1 MFEICL
7 KRGWAVPA
15 KAALD
20 LCKMVEKRMW
30 GSMTPLRQFK
40 GVPAEVIR
48 KAEGKQLPWYRYF
61 DLSPPE
67 IGELINLQ
75 NAGRLVHRLV
85 HNFPKLQLSAQVQP
99 ITRSLLR
106 IELSVTPDF
115 RWDEKIHS
123 ASESFHIVVED
134 VDGEVILY
142 PDTFLLLQRYSEGE
156 HTVTFSV
163 PMFDSPVPPNHYISV
178 ISDRWLHAETR
189 LPISSKYLI
198 LPEKF
203 PSPTPL
209 LDLQSLPLSAL
220 HTKGFERIYE
230 DEESGHKI
238 NTFNKI
244 QTDVF
249 RSLYTSDENVFIG
262 APTGSGKTVCAEFAK
277 CEYKSGGASLARSP
291 GGKEIVALTGEASA
305 DLRLLEK
312 GDVIICT
319 PSQWDV
325 LSRRWRQRKNVQT
338 VALLIADEV
347 HLTELKTRI
356 VALGVSLA
364 NARGLG
370 EWIVLGPDMD
380 IHLQSFSIPHFP
392 SLMLAMSKP
401 AYLGNRIC
409 AVKKAMSTDGRQLTS
424 ACGAAEEQADRFLH
438 VEAEDLE
445 VHLAHLTDEGLKETL
460 RHGIGYFHEALS
472 KQDRRI
478 VQRLFESGA
487 VQVLVASKDTAWSLP
502 VSSYMTIIMPK
513 KDFYKKFLAEGLP
526 IESHLTAMLHD
537 SYLAEIAVKTIENK
551 QDAMDILTWTY
562 FYRRMTQNPNY
573 YNLHNVSHQHLSE
586 HLSELVE
593 TTLSQLMN
601 SKCIAIEEESNEVS
615 SLNLGM
621 IAAYYNISYVTVE
634 VYTLSLKERTKLRG
648 LLEVVSSSAEHPSAP
663 TVKLDASSVNYES
676 PHFKTFLLLQA
687 HFSRVQLPV
696 DSLQTKGSSLKSAMD
711 LALNLATTKAL
722 TVADSSRPTRA
733 FVLPQ
738 SPIRATLS
746 HRAISTFHSPTS
758 AYLIRPPYTSLTP
771 LPSMALLP
779 PNIVINVKRPYSK
792 LSRVWRKRINRG
804 ISPADGSGWIYII
817 YRGGGVF
824 KVGRTRDLRRRMR
837 EWRWH
842 CPGVLNIFLGAFWTP
857 FTHRAGNIGGFS

>member
-1 MFEICL
+1 MSKFMTSDPSSVEPAFDFDSFKIIYIAPMKALVQEMVGNFTSRLTSAYGVKVAELTGDSQLTKAQIAETQIIVTTPEKWDVITRKATDTSYTNLVRLLIVDEIHLLHDDRHCLHSSSRRRPRQSGSSRWSFGYTPQLCGRGPVLGHRPSESSAANPSTRGLFYFDSSYRPCALQTQFIGITEKKAIKRYQATNQVCYEKTLESLKSGNQVLVFVHSRKETGKTARYLRDTALGELVSADGITASTGASSEDITHFVRSTDSGATREILNEEAGNVRDTVLKDLLPFGIGIHHAGMSKEDRGLVEELFADGALKVLVCTATLAWGVNLPAHTVIVKGTQIYDPTKGRWTELSPQDVLQMLGRAGRPQYDTYGIIITSHSELQYYLSLLHSQLPIESQLISRMVDSLNAEIVLGTVRNREEGVDWLGWTYLYIRMLKSPSLYSISSDYLSPSDPTAPPVALVKYNRTTGTLISTELGKIASHYYVTYNSMLTYNRHLRPTMGILELCGVFALSEEFRLIPINVLLQAYISQLKLDGLVLLADMVFVQQSAGRIIRAMFEICL

-262 APTGSGKTVCAEFAK
+262 APTGSGKTVCAEFA
-277 CEYKSGGASLARSP
+277 
-291 GGKEIVALTGEASA
+291 
-305 DLRLLEK
+305 
-312 GDVIICT
+312 
-319 PSQWDV
+319 
-325 LSRRWRQRKNVQT
+325 VQT
-338 VALLIADEV
+338 
-347 HLTELKTRI
+347 
-356 VALGVSLA
+356 
-364 NARGLG
+364 
-370 EWIVLGPDMD
+370 
-380 IHLQSFSIPHFP
+380 
-392 SLMLAMSKP
+392 
-401 AYLGNRIC
+401 
-409 AVKKAMSTDGRQLTS
+409 
-424 ACGAAEEQADRFLH
+424 
-438 VEAEDLE
+438 
-445 VHLAHLTDEGLKETL
+445 
-460 RHGIGYFHEALS
+460 LS
-472 KQDRRI
+472 W
-478 VQRLFESGA
+478 L
-487 VQVLVASKDTAWSLP
+487 
-502 VSSYMTIIMPK
+502 
-513 KDFYKKFLAEGLP
+513 
-526 IESHLTAMLHD
+526 
-537 SYLAEIAVKTIENK
+537 
-551 QDAMDILTWTY
+551 
-562 FYRRMTQNPNY
+562 
-573 YNLHNVSHQHLSE
+573 
-586 HLSELVE
+586 
-593 TTLSQLMN
+593 
-601 SKCIAIEEESNEVS
+601 
-615 SLNLGM
+615 
-621 IAAYYNISYVTVE
+621 
-634 VYTLSLKERTKLRG
+634 
-648 LLEVVSSSAEHPSAP
+648 
-663 TVKLDASSVNYES
+663 SSVY
-676 PHFKTFLLLQA
+676 
-687 HFSRVQLPV
+687 
-696 DSLQTKGSSLKSAMD
+696 
-711 LALNLATTKAL
+711 
-722 TVADSSRPTRA
+722 
-733 FVLPQ
+733 
-738 SPIRATLS
+738 
-746 HRAISTFHSPTS
+746 
-758 AYLIRPPYTSLTP
+758 
-771 LPSMALLP
+771 
-779 PNIVINVKRPYSK
+779 
-792 LSRVWRKRINRG
+792 
-804 ISPADGSGWIYII
+804 
-817 YRGGGVF
+817 
-824 KVGRTRDLRRRMR
+824 
-837 EWRWH
+837 
-842 CPGVLNIFLGAFWTP
+842 
-857 FTHRAGNIGGFS
+857 